1 MIVVMMI
8 AVLFCIAVIVVM
20 MIDVRTCC
28 GSMVAMCVLRLMV
41 FFFSTFQPVHS
52 AGSVGSVGTA
62 VPSSPDCACWNA
74 FQHVVQYRS
83 NSFPWCTC
91 RTSLS

>member
-1 MIVVMMI
+1 MIVVMIVVMMI

-41 FFFSTFQPVHS
+41 FFSARFSQF
-52 AGSVGSVGTA
+52 TA
-62 VPSSPDCACWNA
+62 QAA
-74 FQHVVQYRS
+74 
-83 NSFPWCTC
+83 
-91 RTSLS
+91 

>member
-41 FFFSTFQPVHS
+41 FFFPARFSQF
-52 AGSVGSVGTA
+52 TA
-62 VPSSPDCACWNA
+62 QAA
-74 FQHVVQYRS
+74 
-83 NSFPWCTC
+83 
-91 RTSLS
+91 

>member
-41 FFFSTFQPVHS
+41 FFFQDLRQIRQF
-52 AGSVGSVGTA
+52 TA
-62 VPSSPDCACWNA
+62 
-74 FQHVVQYRS
+74 
-83 NSFPWCTC
+83 
-91 RTSLS
+91 

>member
-1 MIVVMMI
+1 MIVVMIVVMMI

-41 FFFSTFQPVHS
+41 LFFFPGLAPNPPRF
-52 AGSVGSVGTA
+52 
-62 VPSSPDCACWNA
+62 SSS
-74 FQHVVQYRS
+74 QRRH
-83 NSFPWCTC
+83 
-91 RTSLS
+91 